1 MSSASISYVRAN
13 EASAKEEQGARGRPK
28 RDYCPQQI
36 LLLRAQKKSRAREAA
51 PKDHRPQLTLPA
63 RFARSYDFDSDPVN
77 RRMTPKFYGY
87 LPDDG
92 RTRLIMYLC
101 MVLNSALLLLL
112 RSFSAALLMLARH
125 EGNNKFLFS
134 SYLAIDMS
142 IFLLL
147 KVLRGD
153 FLYVRAKE
161 GERRARARPGQG

>member
-1 MSSASISYVRAN
+1 
-13 EASAKEEQGARGRPK
+13 
-28 RDYCPQQI
+28 
-36 LLLRAQKKSRAREAA
+36 
-51 PKDHRPQLTLPA
+51 
-63 RFARSYDFDSDPVN
+63 
-77 RRMTPKFYGY
+77 
-87 LPDDG
+87 
-92 RTRLIMYLC
+92 MYLC
-101 MVLNSALLLLL
+101 MVFNSALLLLL